1 MPDILNSDILETISA
16 IPGTAVLIALLVA
29 AGLLVILVNWRLLI
43 IALGAQ
49 YILIG
54 LMLTRVVPFE
64 LARVKALIGI
74 IICPVLYITARR
86 MQWGGTE
93 VAEVEEGQ
101 DEPTTEAEAAAEVPQ
116 RRRWQIIAPGLP
128 VRVIVAALLLA
139 MSVSLASRNPLPIT
153 GNQALSRDMTVGAFS
168 VILLGLINAAMA
180 ENPLKVGIGLLSIL
194 AGFELFY
201 TAVEPTLAMVGLL
214 GVVNLILALAIAYL
228 TTSWAAQHPE
238 AQQ

>member
-1 MPDILNSDILETISA
+1 MPDILNSDILKTISA

-29 AGLLVILVNWRLLI
+29 AGLLVILINWRLLI

-64 LARVKALIGI
+64 LATVKALIGI

-93 VAEVEEGQ
+93 VEEES
-101 DEPTTEAEAAAEVPQ
+101 DETAGETAAEVPR

-128 VRVIVAALLLA
+128 VRVIVAVLLLA
-139 MSVSLASRNPLPIT
+139 MSISLASRNPLPIT
-153 GNQALSRDMTVGAFS
+153 SDQTLSRDLTVAAFS
-168 VILLGLINAAMA
+168 VMLLGLINAAMA
-180 ENPLKVGIGLLSIL
+180 ENPLKIGIGLLSIL

-201 TAVEPTLAMVGLL
+201 TAIEPTLAMVGLL
-214 GVVNLILALAIAYL
+214 GLVNLILALAIAYL
-228 TTSWAAQHPE
+228 TTSWATQHPE
-238 AQQ
+238 ARQ